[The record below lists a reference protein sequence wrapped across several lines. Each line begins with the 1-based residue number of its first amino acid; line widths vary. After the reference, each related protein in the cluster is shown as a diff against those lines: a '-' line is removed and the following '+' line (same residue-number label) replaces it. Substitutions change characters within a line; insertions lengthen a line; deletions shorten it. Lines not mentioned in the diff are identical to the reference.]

1 MAAYNPALYN
11 DEDEDE
17 YYEVKREPKVTFRKS
32 HKKRITFGPVV
43 EYHAHYQEP
52 VTLMTFFSF
61 DVFFDHRTTE

>member
-11 DEDEDE
+11 DDEDE
-17 YYEVKREPKVTFRKS
+17 YYEVKREPKVTFRKP

-52 VTLMTFFSF
+52 VTLMTFFF
-61 DVFFDHRTTE
+61 FRRVFDHRTTE